1 MSEVTTATV
10 QSDEFHEPIT
20 LPGVFVNYIAETEAN
35 DPESAD
41 LGCRELAL
49 ALQSAPRRRSGRG
62 YSVSVA
68 LCYQSLQVVSEYAM
82 AMAETGGMD
91 YEASWTQAGRT
102 VLERARV
109 AMAEWD

>member
-1 MSEVTTATV
+1 MTTDL

-35 DPESAD
+35 DPDSDD

-49 ALQSAPRRRSGRG
+49 ALQSAPRRRVGRG
-62 YSVSVA
+62 YSVHVA
-68 LCYQSLQVVSEYAM
+68 LCYQSLQVVREYAM

>member
-1 MSEVTTATV
+1 MTTDL

-35 DPESAD
+35 DPDSDD

-49 ALQSAPRRRSGRG
+49 ALQSAPRRRVGRG
-62 YSVSVA
+62 YSVHVA
-68 LCYQSLQVVSEYAM
+68 LCYQSLQVVREYAM
-82 AMAETGGMD
+82 AMAETGGVD
-91 YEASWTQAGRT
+91 YEASWAQAGRT

-109 AMAEWD
+109 ALAEWD